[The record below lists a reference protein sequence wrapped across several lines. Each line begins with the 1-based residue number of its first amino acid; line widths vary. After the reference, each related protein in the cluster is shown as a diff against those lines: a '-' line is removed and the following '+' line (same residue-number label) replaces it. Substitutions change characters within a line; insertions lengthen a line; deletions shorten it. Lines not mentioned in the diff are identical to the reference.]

1 MKIFLTGAILLFWTC
16 LGAQECTYTLEGS
29 IKDKATG
36 IPLAYSTVYLE
47 EEDTLIIADSLGY
60 FKIEEQCPGEKH
72 LNIRHL
78 ACDPVRIFFSLEQDS
93 FIVIEM
99 EHHIE
104 LLDEI
109 QIQGRRG
116 ESATEHS
123 SSVGRREIESS
134 SHQSL
139 AELASNIVGVSVLK
153 NGTSSAKPIVNG
165 LYGNRLSI
173 MNNGLIQSGQ
183 QWGNDHAPEIDPFV
197 ARQISVIKGASSLAY
212 MGNNLGSVVVIDAG
226 PVTNDPHL
234 QGQVNYI
241 FNSNGRANTLNS
253 AFEKNEGN
261 LSWRLK
267 TSWKHSGDTKSPD
280 YYLRNTGR
288 REYNASLQLD
298 HKFSEFW
305 NSSLFISSFNAEIGI
320 LRGSH
325 IGNLTDL
332 ETAIGS
338 VRPFYTNETFADSIA
353 SPRQNVNHH
362 LVRLK
367 SIYFFNSDDFVE
379 FSYGIQLNV
388 RKEFDVRRSGRSD
401 DPALSLKQYAHYT
414 ESRIEKTIAENW
426 RAKAGIQF
434 QFVDNDNQPGTG
446 ILPLIPNYRS
456 WQPGA
461 FLIFQQEKDKINLEF
476 GSRIDLK
483 SYDVRSISQ
492 SLPREV
498 VRNKHNFVN
507 LGFSA
512 GIKKEWSSSVKSA
525 VNAGFTMRAPEINEL
540 YSMGLH
546 QGVSGIEEGSN
557 TLAPEKSAK
566 LSLNT
571 DLYINQRIFLQA
583 LGYYQYITDYIF
595 LAPQEEFRLTI
606 RGAFPV
612 FKYEQTNAR
621 IWGTDFLGTYEINDQ
636 LKFTIK
642 YAIVRINDRA
652 TGFGLINT
660 PADNINNQLRYEA
673 FRNDRGDSFFL
684 QAAWQYV
691 FRQSRV
697 DEAFDFLEAPE
708 AYSLLNLRAG
718 MDFHLDQGILEL
730 EIFGENILNTRYR
743 DYLNRLRYYA
753 DDLGLNL
760 GIRLNW
766 KWGN

>member
-1 MKIFLTGAILLFWTC
+1 MKILLTGLFLNLVHL
-16 LGAQECTYTLEGS
+16 LGAQNCDITLQGV

-36 IPLAYSTVYLE
+36 IRLAYSTVYLE
-47 EEDTLIIADSLGY
+47 ESDALFIADSTGL
-60 FKIEEQCPGEKH
+60 FKIESQCPGEKH

-78 ACDPVRIFFSLEQDS
+78 ACDPVRIFFTLEKDS

-153 NGTSSAKPIVNG
+153 NGTSTAKPIVNG

-197 ARQISVIKGASSLAY
+197 ARQISVVKGASSLAY
-212 MGNNLGSVVVIDAG
+212 MGNNLGSVVVVDAG

-241 FNSNGRANTLNS
+241 FNTNGRAHTLNS
-253 AFEKNEGN
+253 AFEKNEGS

-267 TSWKHSGDTKSPD
+267 TSLKHSGDATAPD
-280 YYLRNTGR
+280 YYLKNTGR

-305 NSSLFISSFNAEIGI
+305 NSSLFVSSYNAELGI

-338 VRPFYTNETFADSIA
+338 ERPFYTEDNFADSIA
-353 SPRQNVNHH
+353 SPRQDVNHH
-362 LVRLK
+362 LIRLK
-367 SIYFFNSDDFVE
+367 SIYFFNSEDFVE
-379 FSYGIQLNV
+379 LSYGIQLNE

-401 DPALSLKQYAHYT
+401 NPTLSLKQYAHYT
-414 ESRIEKTIAENW
+414 ETRIEKNVANGW
-426 RAKAGIQF
+426 RAKAGLQF
-434 QFVDNDNQPGTG
+434 QFIDNDNQAGTG

-461 FLIFQQEKDKINLEF
+461 FLIFQQEKAKLNLEF
-476 GSRIDLK
+476 GTRIDLK
-483 SYDVRSISQ
+483 SYDVKSISQ

-498 VRNKHNFVN
+498 IRTEHEFFNF
-507 LGFSA
+507 GISA
-512 GIKKEWSSSVKSA
+512 GIKRAWSPSIKSA
-525 VNAGFTMRAPEINEL
+525 LNAGLTMRAPEINEL

-557 TLAPEKSAK
+557 TLDSEKSAK
-566 LSLNT
+566 LTLNT
-571 DLYINQRIFLQA
+571 DWYINERVFLQA

-621 IWGTDFLGTYEINDQ
+621 IWGTDFLGSYEISDQ
-636 LKFTIK
+636 LKYSVK
-642 YAIVRINDRA
+642 YAIVRINDRS
-652 TGFGLINT
+652 TGFGIINT
-660 PADNINNQLRYEA
+660 PADNISNLLRYEA
-673 FRNDRGDSFFL
+673 YRNDRGDSFFL
-684 QAAWQYV
+684 QVAWQYV
-691 FRQSRV
+691 LRQSRV
-697 DEAFDFLEAPE
+697 AEAFDFLEAPE
-708 AYSLLNLRAG
+708 DYSLINLRAG
-718 MDFHLDQGILEL
+718 IDFHLDQGIMEF
-730 EIFGENILNTRYR
+730 EIYGDNILNTRYR

-753 DDLGLNL
+753 DDLGINF